1 MPRYQYACPDCGN
14 EFEATQKFTD
24 KPIKKCPTCGKRS
37 VYRVVGQVAVAF
49 KGTGFYINDS
59 KSSDNKKAAKPKVE
73 EKPSTETATTES
85 AATDSKDS
93 KDNKDAAKVET
104 KTETKEA
111 PKTEAKEPKK
121 EKKAKSGE

>member
-59 KSSDNKKAAKPKVE
+59 KSSDTKKAAKPKVE
-73 EKPSTETATTES
+73 EKPSTEAATTES
-85 AATDSKDS
+85 TTPTTE
-93 KDNKDAAKVET
+93 NKDAAKVET
-104 KTETKEA
+104 KTETKET
-111 PKTEAKEPKK
+111 PKPEAKEPKK
-121 EKKAKSGE
+121 EKKAKPGE

>member
-59 KSSDNKKAAKPKVE
+59 KSSDTKKAAKPKPE
-73 EKPSTETATTES
+73 EKPSTEATTAES
-85 AATDSKDS
+85 TTTES

>member
-59 KSSDNKKAAKPKVE
+59 KSSDTKKAAKPKVE
-73 EKPSTETATTES
+73 EKTSTEAATTDS
-85 AATDSKDS
+85 TAATPAAESKD
-93 KDNKDAAKVET
+93 ATKVET